1 MGVPFYA
8 VSFCLRSGR
17 LRGRI
22 CNRKVACPFVG
33 VSFTLRPEAN
43 AVRVELVR
51 VVLLIGHCVAFE
63 KASQTLLVGSRCW
76 NFEVRAWSVRVAVP
90 VLNGGV

>member
-1 MGVPFYA
+1 MFEIRALAGPNLQPKGSVP
-8 VSFCLRSGR
+8 L
-17 LRGRI
+17 
-22 CNRKVACPFVG
+22 VG

-63 KASQTLLVGSRCW
+63 KASQTLLVGWRCW
-76 NFEVRAWSVRVAVP
+76 NFEIRAR
-90 VLNGGV
+90 